1 MNITIY
7 PDAHAM
13 SHPAARHVVQV
24 ASEAIATHGRFMFA
38 LTGGSAAKILYGLL
52 TEEPYR
58 SQINWS
64 LVEFFWGDER
74 NVSPD
79 DPESN
84 YHLAWETMLS
94 KLPIPEK
101 NIHRMRGEE
110 SDREAAS
117 RAYEQELRQAFST
130 NGVPGFDLIHLGM
143 GPEGHIA
150 SLFPHQASLKETQ
163 RLVLAVTVPKPP
175 PPRLTL
181 TPPVLNAAR
190 HVLFMVT
197 NVDKADAVHAVIDGA
212 YNPDE
217 YPAQIVRPPQGEIAW
232 MLDEAAASKLQKRS

>member
-13 SHPAARHVVQV
+13 SRPAAQYVVQV
-24 ASEAIATHGRFMFA
+24 AHEAIATHGRFMFA

-74 NVSPD
+74 NVAPN

-101 NIHRMRGEE
+101 NI
-110 SDREAAS
+110 
-117 RAYEQELRQAFST
+117 
-130 NGVPGFDLIHLGM
+130 
-143 GPEGHIA
+143 
-150 SLFPHQASLKETQ
+150 
-163 RLVLAVTVPKPP
+163 
-175 PPRLTL
+175 
-181 TPPVLNAAR
+181 
-190 HVLFMVT
+190 
-197 NVDKADAVHAVIDGA
+197 
-212 YNPDE
+212 
-217 YPAQIVRPPQGEIAW
+217 
-232 MLDEAAASKLQKRS
+232 